1 MSAAERAKGVRG
13 EREAAGIWEAAG
25 ATIRNLEATGDHTI
39 WLPPDVQYGGHVA
52 PRPALHEE
60 VKRQERLQLWQWLE
74 QAEQET
80 EPGAVA
86 VVTFRRN
93 RSQWYSA
100 LRTVDLAEM
109 LTR

>member
-1 MSAAERAKGVRG
+1 VSATERAKGVKG
-13 EREAAGIWEAAG
+13 EREAAQIWEAAG
-25 ATIRNLEATGDHTI
+25 ATVRNLEATGDHLI
-39 WLPPDVQYGGHVA
+39 LLPPEVDHAGHIH
-52 PRPALHEE
+52 PRPALHQE
-60 VKRQERLQLWQWLE
+60 VKRHERLQLWQWLE

-80 EPGAVA
+80 EPGAIA

-93 RSQWYSA
+93 RSQWYSV

>member
-1 MSAAERAKGVRG
+1 VKG
-13 EREAAGIWEAAG
+13 EREAAAIWEASG
-25 ATIRNLEATGDHTI
+25 ATVRNLEATGDHNI
-39 WLPPDVQYGGHVA
+39 WLPPDVDHAGHIHA
-52 PRPALHEE
+52 KPALHQE

-74 QAEQET
+74 QAEHET

-93 RSQWYSA
+93 RSQWYSC